1 MTRENEPLT
10 RGNEQQNVPLPV
22 RWELETSTNWAT
34 KPLS

>member
-22 RWELETSTNWAT
+22 GWELGTSTNWAT